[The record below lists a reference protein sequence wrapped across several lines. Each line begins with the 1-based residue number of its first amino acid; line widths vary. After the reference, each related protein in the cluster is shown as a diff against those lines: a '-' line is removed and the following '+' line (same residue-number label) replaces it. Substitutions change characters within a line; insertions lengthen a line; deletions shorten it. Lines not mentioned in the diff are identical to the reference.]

1 MRKITLYLFLFT
13 YTMAMFKP
21 VIPYVTDTLSHLLFY
36 KEHML
41 TVHAHHGKFHVHA
54 AVTEGVKND
63 QSEKSS
69 NNLKKDNAVSDHIVY
84 QGDQEIIKKP
94 LLKYYGL
101 IAAHPT
107 EEYVCHNYPPPK
119 V

>member
-21 VIPYVTDTLSHLLFY
+21 VMPYVTDLAAHLLFY
-36 KEHML
+36 QEHML

-54 AVTEGVKND
+54 AVTEGAKND
-63 QSEKSS
+63 QSDKNS
-69 NNLKKDNAVSDHIVY
+69 NNLKKDNAVSDHIVN
-84 QGDQEIIKKP
+84 QCGQETIKKFS
-94 LLKYYGL
+94 LKYYSL
-101 IAAHPT
+101 FKIHPT
-107 EEYVCHNYPPPK
+107 DNSTDHNYPPPK